1 MRAILLPSPECIIA
15 FATKKEER
23 IKIMKLSEKPENAF
37 SGESIPELTAIT
49 IAMIEAKKIDN
60 TWVSTANMAHKNSRK
75 SRQEGCENSQGG
87 VKNHAQ
93 RPKIRMPAESKIL
106 VIFAT
111 FIFFSYLN
119 DSIG

>member
-1 MRAILLPSPECIIA
+1 MIA

-60 TWVSTANMAHKNSRK
+60 TCVSTANMAHKKRIK

-87 VKNHAQ
+87 TINHAQ
-93 RPKIRMPAESKIL
+93 SAKTRIPAESNIL
-106 VIFAT
+106 VIFAI
-111 FIFFSYLN
+111 FI
-119 DSIG
+119 SIVIKRCV

>member
-1 MRAILLPSPECIIA
+1 MRAILLPSPECMIA

-60 TWVSTANMAHKNSRK
+60 TWVSTANMAHKNSR
-75 SRQEGCENSQGG
+75 NSMKYTVLPTACMIGYSI
-87 VKNHAQ
+87 N
-93 RPKIRMPAESKIL
+93 RPCL
-106 VIFAT
+106 
-111 FIFFSYLN
+111 LN
-119 DSIG
+119 MRPE

>member
-1 MRAILLPSPECIIA
+1 MIA

-60 TWVSTANMAHKNSRK
+60 TCVRTANMAHKKRMK
-75 SRQEGCENSQGG
+75 SLHEGCENSQGG

-93 RPKIRMPAESKIL
+93 SAKIKIPAKSKIL
-106 VIFAT
+106 VTFAI
-111 FIFFSYLN
+111 FIF
-119 DSIG
+119 

>member
-1 MRAILLPSPECIIA
+1 MRAILLPSPECMIA

-60 TWVSTANMAHKNSRK
+60 TWVRTANMAH
-75 SRQEGCENSQGG
+75 
-87 VKNHAQ
+87 AQ
-93 RPKIRMPAESKIL
+93 SPKIRMPAESKIL
-106 VIFAT
+106 VVFAI

>member
-1 MRAILLPSPECIIA
+1 
-15 FATKKEER
+15 
-23 IKIMKLSEKPENAF
+23 
-37 SGESIPELTAIT
+37 
-49 IAMIEAKKIDN
+49 
-60 TWVSTANMAHKNSRK
+60 MAHKNSRK

-119 DSIG
+119 DSIGYKFLKIELINRK

>member
-1 MRAILLPSPECIIA
+1 
-15 FATKKEER
+15 
-23 IKIMKLSEKPENAF
+23 
-37 SGESIPELTAIT
+37 
-49 IAMIEAKKIDN
+49 
-60 TWVSTANMAHKNSRK
+60 MAHKNSRK